1 MRVKSRRFMEAPEA
15 KAVLL
20 PIVRA
25 KLTPMSL
32 RAFALA
38 FLLAFLSPLAA
49 QKVNKPVSRDLRVF
63 FIDVEGGQATL
74 FVTPAG
80 KSLLVD
86 TGWGGNNFR
95 DADRIAATARRA
107 GVTKIDYVLITHFHA
122 DHVGGVPQL
131 VQRIPVGT
139 FIDHGI
145 NRELTPE
152 VTKLYMD
159 YQQVLADHGYEHL
172 IARPGQMLPIK
183 EMEAR
188 VISADGDL
196 IHAPLRGAGKPNE
209 LCNTPVDYPADK
221 TENARSLGI
230 LVTFGKLTLLDL
242 GDLTADKEVEL
253 MCRSN
258 LLGYVD
264 VLIVSHHGWE
274 QSSSPLFVHSVQPRV
289 AIMDNG
295 EKKGGSVAVLDT
307 IRSSPGLQDLW
318 QLHYSAEGGESHN
331 TAASRIANLLGKDEG
346 NGIEL
351 DVLKDGSFRVTN
363 ERTGE
368 TKSYAR
374 P

>member
-1 MRVKSRRFMEAPEA
+1 M
-15 KAVLL
+15 
-20 PIVRA
+20 
-25 KLTPMSL
+25 
-32 RAFALA
+32 FALA
-38 FLLAFLSPLAA
+38 LLLVFVSPMAA
-49 QKVNKPVSRDLRVF
+49 HKVDKHPTRDLRVF

-74 FVTPAG
+74 FVTPTG
-80 KSLLVD
+80 QSLLVD

-95 DADRIAATARRA
+95 DADRIYATARQA
-107 GVTKIDYVLITHFHA
+107 GLAKIDYVLITHFHA

-131 VQRIPVGT
+131 VQRIPVGA

-152 VTKLYMD
+152 VSKLYMD
-159 YQQVLADHGYEHL
+159 YEKVLADHGYEHI
-172 IARPGQMLPIK
+172 IARPGQLLPITG
-183 EMEAR
+183 MEAR

-196 IHAPLRGAGKPNE
+196 IHTPLRGAGKPNA

-230 LVTFGKLTLLDL
+230 HITFGRLTLLDL

-253 MCRSN
+253 MCRNN

-274 QSSSPLFVHSVQPRV
+274 QSSSPLFVHSLEPRV

-295 EKKGGSVAVLDT
+295 EKKGGSTAVLDT
-307 IRSSPGLQDLW
+307 IRSSPGLEDLW
-318 QLHYSAEGGESHN
+318 QLHYSAEGGTLHN
-331 TAASRIANLLGKDEG
+331 TSANRIANLLGKEEG
-346 NGIEL
+346 EGIAL
-351 DVLKDGSFRVTN
+351 SGSRDGSFSITN

-368 TKSYAR
+368 TKAYAR